1 MSFKNGLRV
10 HTTSN
15 VINDALMTDFSSQN
29 DPKIGPKSLPNWF
42 QRASE
47 RGLNEDSDSKLK
59 KQTARS
65 IDGATAP
72 LKLEGFGVSGGG
84 KQGGGKTPIS
94 PHAGQPLDKPR
105 GRRINILFVAWM
117 S

>member
-1 MSFKNGLRV
+1 MTSFKNGLRV
-10 HTTSN
+10 HTTSS

-65 IDGATAP
+65 IGPAMPEPRLASNWRVLGSVGEGNREGARHQYHHTP
-72 LKLEGFGVSGGG
+72 GNPWTSQGVGG
-84 KQGGGKTPIS
+84 
-94 PHAGQPLDKPR
+94 
-105 GRRINILFVAWM
+105 
-117 S
+117 